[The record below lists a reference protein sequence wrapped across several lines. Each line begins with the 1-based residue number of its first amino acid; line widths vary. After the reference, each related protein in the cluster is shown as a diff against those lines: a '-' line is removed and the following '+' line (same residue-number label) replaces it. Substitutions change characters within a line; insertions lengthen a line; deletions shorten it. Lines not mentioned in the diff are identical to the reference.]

1 MRTRAR
7 TRRAFHPRLL
17 AVVASLAL
25 AACSAPPPPS
35 PLPEQGGRALVLGPD
50 PAFQPA
56 SLQDPWWRS
65 PADGP
70 NRFAVVDLSGTT
82 VLRVDAV
89 AEGQPTTAALGRRLA
104 VPLLAMPYLHWA
116 WYLEPAVFGG
126 GPGDGLERGLR
137 ISVGFYGG
145 NPDSPQL
152 TDVMFGTGPAGTPL
166 HDRRL
171 DITFG
176 GIGAPREQDATQH
189 MVAVND
195 KGVPYELRPQEFGQY
210 GEWKLEALDLAKL
223 YEHYWPRDRLQR
235 VNIAFVSVSGLGGRP
250 VVDPAAP
257 PLPLGYVAEV
267 SLTR

>member
-1 MRTRAR
+1 V
-7 TRRAFHPRLL
+7 
-17 AVVASLAL
+17 AVVALLAL

-35 PLPEQGGRALVLGPD
+35 PLSEQGGRALVLGPD

-56 SLQDPWWRS
+56 SAQDPWWRS
-65 PADGP
+65 PPSGAD
-70 NRFAVVDLSGTT
+70 RFAVVDLSGTT
-82 VLRVDAV
+82 VLRVNAV
-89 AEGQPTTAALGRRLA
+89 RADQPSMAALGRRLS

-145 NPDSPQL
+145 APDTPQL
-152 TDVMFGTGPAGTPL
+152 TDIMFGTGPAGTPL
-166 HDRRL
+166 HDRRI

-189 MVAVND
+189 MAAVND
-195 KGVPYELRPQEFGQY
+195 KGIVYELRPQEFGQA
-210 GEWKLEALDLAKL
+210 GDWKLEALDLAKL
-223 YEHYWPRDRLQR
+223 YEHFWPRDPLRLVR
-235 VNIAFVSVSGLGGRP
+235 IAFVAVSGLGGRP